1 MLHIP
6 PEQIQRLSSQTL
18 ARPSFL
24 WAINDTSV
32 LYLKFAIN
40 NKISQQ
46 HFFFSLRS
54 AAGTLLLL
62 RTILLSALVLA
73 EVFDRGLFFT
83 IPRFT
88 VSSES

>member
-1 MLHIP
+1 MIIRSQVG
-6 PEQIQRLSSQTL
+6 QIRRLSYRTL
-18 ARPSFL
+18 ARPSFW
-24 WAINDTSV
+24 WAIIDTSI

-54 AAGTLLLL
+54 GAGTLLLL

-83 IPRFT
+83 IPRLT
-88 VSSES
+88 VSSQ

>member
-1 MLHIP
+1 MLHNQLG
-6 PEQIQRLSSQTL
+6 QIQKLSYQTL
-18 ARPSFL
+18 ARPFFW
-24 WAINDTSV
+24 WAIIDTSV

-54 AAGTLLLL
+54 GAGTLLLL
-62 RTILLSALVLA
+62 RTILLSAFVLA
-73 EVFDRGLFFT
+73 EVFERGLFFT
-83 IPRFT
+83 IPLLT